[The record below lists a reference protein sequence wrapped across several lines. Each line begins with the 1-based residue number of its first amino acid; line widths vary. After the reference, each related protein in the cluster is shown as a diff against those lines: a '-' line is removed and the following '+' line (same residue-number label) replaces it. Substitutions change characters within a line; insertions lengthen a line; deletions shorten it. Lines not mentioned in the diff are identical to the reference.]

1 MKIIFHG
8 AAQEV
13 GKSCIEI
20 ISQGQRYI
28 LDAGVKF
35 IHKGVEYPKYLDKVS
50 ELDALFLSHAHMDHS
65 GALPMLEHKH
75 LKCPI
80 YCTPLTWE
88 ITNLLLD
95 DGYHLE
101 KLRNVHPAY
110 TMRDVRAVKDDVRF
124 VRYSKWYE
132 TPDKKV
138 KFQYINAGHIPGSA
152 SILLELEGKRV
163 LYGADINTEET
174 LLMEPSMLEKLE
186 FDKPIDVFITENT
199 YGNRMHPPK
208 EESQEGFIESINEC
222 IKNGGSA
229 LLPVFGVGR
238 SQEILI
244 LLHKLPKNIPIYLD
258 GMARS
263 LTKLMLQSSD
273 PHVNNRD
280 LLEEVFHRVHIV
292 KHPSE
297 RNKIAKMRGVVIV
310 STSGMLQGGPS
321 VGYAEK
327 MIGNENNFI
336 ILSGYQ
342 ANGTNGRSMFEDHMF
357 YAHHQTFKV
366 KAHVRKFDFSAHLG
380 QDHIHKVMTN
390 IQAKTVLLQHGDLEA
405 LEAVKY
411 WADNHTTELESKVV
425 IPKIGEVLEF
435 D

>member
-20 ISQGQRYI
+20 ISHSKRYL

-35 IHKGVEYPKYLDKVS
+35 IHKGVEYPKYLDKVN

-65 GALPMLEHKH
+65 GALPMLEHKR

-110 TMRDVRAVKDDVRF
+110 SVRDVRAVKDDVKF

-152 SILLELEGKRV
+152 SILLEIEGKRV

-174 LLMEPSMLEKLE
+174 LLMEPSLLEKLE
-186 FDKPIDVFITENT
+186 FDKPIDILISENT
-199 YGNRMHPPK
+199 YGNRIHPDK
-208 EESQEGFIESINEC
+208 QDSQEGFIKSVQEGL
-222 IKNGGSA
+222 KGGGSV

-238 SQEILI
+238 SQEVLI
-244 LLHKLPKNIPIYLD
+244 LLSKLPKDVPIYLD
-258 GMARS
+258 GMART
-263 LTKLMLQSSD
+263 LTKVIIQSHD
-273 PHVNNRD
+273 QYVNNKD
-280 LLEEVFHRVHIV
+280 ILEEMFRRVHIV
-292 KHPSE
+292 THPTQ
-297 RNKIAKMRGVVIV
+297 RNKIAKQKGVVIV

-327 MIGNENNFI
+327 MVGNKDNFI

-357 YAHHQTFKV
+357 YHNHERSKV
-366 KAHVRKFDFSAHLG
+366 RAHVRKFDFSAHLG
-380 QDHIHKVMTN
+380 QDRIHKVMTN
-390 IQAKTVLLQHGDLEA
+390 IQAKHVLLQHGDLEA

-411 WADNHTTELESKVV
+411 WSDNHTDDLESDVI
-425 IPKIGEVLEF
+425 IPKIGEELEF
-435 D
+435 

>member
-1 MKIIFHG
+1 MKIVFHG

-20 ISQGQRYI
+20 ISQGQRYL

-35 IHKGVEYPKYLDKVS
+35 IHKGVEYPKYLDKIS
-50 ELDALFLSHAHMDHS
+50 ELDALFLSHAHMDHC

-80 YCTPLTWE
+80 YCTPLTWD
-88 ITNLLLD
+88 ITNLLLE

-101 KLRNVHPAY
+101 KLRSVHPAY
-110 TMRDVRAVKDDVRF
+110 DGRDVRAVKDDVKF

-132 TPDKKV
+132 TPDRKV

-152 SILLELEGKRV
+152 SILLEIEGKRV

-199 YGNRMHPPK
+199 YGNRVHPDK
-208 EESQEGFIESINEC
+208 KDSQEGFIKSVNEGL
-222 IKNGGSA
+222 KNGGSV

-244 LLHKLPKNIPIYLD
+244 LLNQLPSNVPIYLD
-258 GMARS
+258 GMSRT
-263 LTKLMLQSSD
+263 LTQLILQSND
-273 PHVNNRD
+273 HYVNNRD
-280 LLEEVFHRVHIV
+280 ILDEMFKRVHIV
-292 KHPSE
+292 KHPTE
-297 RNKIAKMRGVVIV
+297 RAKIAKQKGVVIV

-327 MIGNENNFI
+327 MIEDEKNFI

-342 ANGTNGRSMFEDHMF
+342 ANGTNGRSIFEDHMF
-357 YAHHQTFKV
+357 YHNHERHKV
-366 KAHVRKFDFSAHLG
+366 RAHVRKFDFSAHLG
-380 QDHIHKVMTN
+380 QDRIHKVMTN
-390 IQAKTVLLQHGDLEA
+390 IQAKHVLLQHGDLEA
-405 LEAVKY
+405 LEAVKF
-411 WADNHTTELESKVV
+411 WADNHTTELESEVI
-425 IPKIGEVLEF
+425 IPKIGEELEF
-435 D
+435 

>member
-20 ISQGQRYI
+20 ISNTKRYL

-35 IHKGVEYPKYLDKVS
+35 IHKGVEYPKYLDKIA

-65 GALPMLEHKH
+65 GALPMLEHKR

-88 ITNLLLD
+88 IANLLLE

-101 KLRNVHPAY
+101 KLRNIHPAY
-110 TMRDVRAVKDDVRF
+110 TQRDVKAVKDDVRF

-132 TPDKKV
+132 THDKKV

-152 SILLELEGKRV
+152 SILLEIEGKRI

-174 LLMEPSMLEKLE
+174 LLLEPSLLEKLE
-186 FDKPIDVFITENT
+186 FDKPIDILISENT
-199 YGNRMHPPK
+199 YGNRRHPDK
-208 EESQEGFIESINEC
+208 KDSQEEFISAITQGL
-222 IKNGGSA
+222 KKGGSV

-238 SQEILI
+238 SQEVLI
-244 LLHKLPKNIPIYLD
+244 LLSQLPKDVPIYLD

-263 LTKLMLQSSD
+263 LTKVILHSQD
-273 PHVNNRD
+273 QYVNNRD
-280 LLEEVFHRVHIV
+280 VLEEMFKRIHLIT
-292 KHPSE
+292 HPTQ
-297 RNKIAKMRGVVIV
+297 RNKIAKLKGVVIL
-310 STSGMLQGGPS
+310 STSGMVQGGPS
-321 VGYAEK
+321 VLYTEK
-327 MIGNENNFI
+327 MIGDEKNTI

-342 ANGTNGRSMFEDHMF
+342 ANGTNGRSLLEDKLF
-357 YAHHQTFKV
+357 YNKHQRFKV
-366 KAHVRKFDFSAHLG
+366 NCGVLKFDFSAHLG
-380 QDHIHKVMTN
+380 QDRIHKVMTN

-405 LEAVKY
+405 LEAVKM
-411 WADNHTTELESKVV
+411 WSDTHKEELQSEVI

-435 D
+435 K